1 MGMCGLIISQAPSNF
16 YAECPGGILTLLH
29 AGHHLDAEHHLDAGH
44 HLDAESVASLEQYEW
59 PEIVDAVKPNA
70 SDQRD

>member
-1 MGMCGLIISQAPSNF
+1 MDMCGLIISPAPSNS

-29 AGHHLDAEHHLDAGH
+29 AGHHRH
-44 HLDAESVASLEQYEW
+44 AESVASLEQYEW

>member
-1 MGMCGLIISQAPSNF
+1 MDMCGFIISPAPSIF

-29 AGHHLDAEHHLDAGH
+29 AGHHLDAEC
-44 HLDAESVASLEQYEW
+44 VASLEQYEW
-59 PEIVDAVKPNA
+59 PEIADAVKPNA

>member
-1 MGMCGLIISQAPSNF
+1 MLSYLMDMCGFIISPAPSNF
-16 YAECPGGILTLLH
+16 YAECPGGILTLIH
-29 AGHHLDAEHHLDAGH
+29 AGH

-70 SDQRD
+70 SDQRH

>member
-1 MGMCGLIISQAPSNF
+1 MDMCGFIISPAPSNF

-29 AGHHLDAEHHLDAGH
+29 AGHHHLDAGH

-59 PEIVDAVKPNA
+59 PEIVDAAKPNA

>member
-1 MGMCGLIISQAPSNF
+1 MDMSGLIISQAPSNF
-16 YAECPGGILTLLH
+16 YAECSGGILTLLH
-29 AGHHLDAEHHLDAGH
+29 AGH

>member
-1 MGMCGLIISQAPSNF
+1 MDMCGLIISPAPSNS
-16 YAECPGGILTLLH
+16 YAECPGAILTLLH
-29 AGHHLDAEHHLDAGH
+29 AGHHLDS
-44 HLDAESVASLEQYEW
+44 ESVAPLEQYEW

>member
-1 MGMCGLIISQAPSNF
+1 MDMCGLIISSAPSNF

-29 AGHHLDAEHHLDAGH
+29 AGH

-70 SDQRD
+70 SDQRH